1 MSKLV
6 CMCFWALVVYVVQ
19 GYGFSLPAERLP
31 IVRLAMGKMLA
42 CEFDSV
48 FSLCDSVIAS
58 DRRDP
63 LGEMLKLSAMAFLDL
78 DCNHVSDSIGFHN
91 QFQKTEAAVF
101 SYETNNGKSSY
112 SLTIKGF
119 SKAISACYFLWH
131 KSYMKGLNTGFDALS
146 VLKEAKKI
154 DPANTDVELFL
165 GLYNYARADMK
176 RMFWWAFFW
185 YPGDKESG
193 IRSLVV
199 SRKSGQFT
207 QPVATIVLAELSI
220 REKKYQ
226 EAGTVI
232 AELLRDYPKSRLTR
246 WTQAKYFEE
255 QKKNL
260 EAAEIY
266 RGLADEYDTI
276 PIAWRNSLAAR
287 LKEATMLD
295 GAGAREQTE
304 IACRRIL
311 SKKKDHS
318 DSVTRQII
326 KDAEKLLETK
336 KRAPKTRE

>member
-1 MSKLV
+1 MSKLI
-6 CMCFWALVVYVVQ
+6 CMCLWAFAVCVAQ
-19 GYGFSLPAERLP
+19 GSGFSLPGERLP
-31 IVRLAMGKMLA
+31 IVRQAMGKMLA
-42 CEFDSV
+42 CEFDSA
-48 FSLCDSVIAS
+48 FLLCDSVIAS

-63 LGEMLKLSAMAFLDL
+63 IGEMLKLSAMAFPDL

-91 QFQKTEAAVF
+91 QFLKTEAVVF

-112 SLTIKGF
+112 VLTIKGF
-119 SKAISACYFLWH
+119 SRAIAACYFLWH

-146 VLKEAKKI
+146 ALKEAKKI
-154 DPANTDVELFL
+154 DHTNSDVDLFL

-193 IRSLVV
+193 IRSLVAC
-199 SRKSGQFT
+199 RKSGQFA

-226 EAGTVI
+226 EAGTII
-232 AELLRDYPKSRLTR
+232 AELFGDYPKSRLTR

-276 PIAWRNSLAAR
+276 PIAWRNALAAR

-295 GAGAREQTE
+295 GAGAREQALA
-304 IACRRIL
+304 ACRKIV
-311 SKKKDHS
+311 SKKKEKP
-318 DSVTRQII
+318 DSVTRQIM

-336 KRAPKTRE
+336 KRAP